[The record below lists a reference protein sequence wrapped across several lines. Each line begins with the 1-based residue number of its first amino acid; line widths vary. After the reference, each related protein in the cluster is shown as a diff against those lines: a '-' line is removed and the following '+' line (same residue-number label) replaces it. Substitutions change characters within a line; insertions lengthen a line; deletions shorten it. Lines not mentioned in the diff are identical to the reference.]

1 LKDAS
6 ANNCATHQVLPS
18 VDFVAGLALLVVIA
32 ERVGRGELLHFFFD
46 MKLKLCT
53 FPEEYVDI

>member
-1 LKDAS
+1 M
-6 ANNCATHQVLPS
+6 LPQTTAPRIR
-18 VDFVAGLALLVVIA
+18 FCAGLALLVVIA
-32 ERVGRGELLHFFFD
+32 ERVGRGELLHFLFG